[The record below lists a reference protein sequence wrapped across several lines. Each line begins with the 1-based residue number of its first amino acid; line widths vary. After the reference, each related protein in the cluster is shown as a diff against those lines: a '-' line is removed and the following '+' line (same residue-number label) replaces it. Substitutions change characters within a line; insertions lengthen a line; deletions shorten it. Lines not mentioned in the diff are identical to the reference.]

1 MNLISLVVVVLRLM
15 ALNFSLISM
24 VNLLNQLSAWRA
36 QDTIPGYYDPK
47 LWLLAAGLLGCAAMI
62 WIGALPIARLVT
74 HGVPRDISFGSVS
87 LVDCYSIAFM
97 GVGLIYISSHL
108 PEVLNWAFYIFKTSA
123 AGTRDSWSEKFV
135 GYDMTR
141 AMLTFIMGLVLFCK
155 GRTWAVALARKH
167 GEAIPPS
174 PPAKAGH

>member
-15 ALNFSLISM
+15 ALNFSLSGLIYLFS
-24 VNLLNQLSAWRA
+24 QFSAWRA
-36 QDTIPGYYDPK
+36 QDISHLP
-47 LWLLAAGLLGCAAMI
+47 WLLTLVLLICAAAL

-74 HGVPRDISFGSVS
+74 HGVPRDISFGSLS

-108 PEVLNWAFYIFKTSA
+108 PEVLNWAFYIFKISA

-135 GYDMTR
+135 GHELTR
-141 AMLTFIMGLVLFCK
+141 AVITFIMGLILFCK
-155 GRTWAVALARKH
+155 GRTWAVLLARKH
-167 GEAIPPS
+167 GEPTMPS
-174 PPAKAGH
+174 TPAPTDH